1 MKKIILTMLFC
12 IVIVTT
18 LCAFPVAAED
28 VTEAAETYEVIDA
41 AIDPT
46 LFTRIWEFVG
56 QYPEETVTVVGTL
69 TLAVMNFFIK
79 KGNVK
84 NSKDTKKLLDVA
96 KETLG
101 GQNAVVGV
109 VNDMIEGYNG
119 LAQKYEA
126 MKEKYDL
133 YGATEDE
140 RNRLVGA
147 VLATN
152 TAILEILATVYPNSK
167 LPQGVKDIVNL
178 KYANCLKMLDD
189 DTQLRAIVEA
199 VRSNIG
205 NSEATGEAEAENTE
219 V

>member
-1 MKKIILTMLFC
+1 MKKTILTMLFC

-69 TLAVMNFFIK
+69 ALAVMNFFIK

-96 KETLG
+96 NETLG

>member
-69 TLAVMNFFIK
+69 ALAVMNFFIK

-96 KETLG
+96 NETLG

-109 VNDMIEGYNG
+109 VNDMIECYNG

-152 TAILEILATVYPNSK
+152 TAILEILTTVYPNSK

-205 NSEATGEAEAENTE
+205 NLEATGEAEAENTE